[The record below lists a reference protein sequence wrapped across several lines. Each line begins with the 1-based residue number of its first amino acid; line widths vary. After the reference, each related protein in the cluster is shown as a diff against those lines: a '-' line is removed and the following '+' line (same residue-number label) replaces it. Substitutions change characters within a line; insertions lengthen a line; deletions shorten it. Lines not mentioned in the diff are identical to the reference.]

1 MNSKIK
7 NIVFDLGGVVFM
19 RDPKKCTEDFIR
31 FFSFVRAEQMPWFWN
46 EYDRGTRSLEE
57 VKGDLCELNNC
68 DRKKV
73 DEYLQLAIDKQEVI
87 APTEELIHDLKAA
100 GYRLYVLSNMSKE
113 FIAFLREVPVY
124 RYFDGEVVSCEEG
137 VCKPEKEIYELLLSR
152 YDLDPKE
159 TIFIDDRKENVEAAE
174 KVGIEGFW
182 FNRKDL
188 EGTIG
193 ELRAKLRIKNRRSGA
208 SAEAELVWTMPSREE
223 EKPAKQG

>member
-1 MNSKIK
+1 MK

-57 VKGDLCELNNC
+57 VKGDLCALNNC

-159 TIFIDDRKENVEAAE
+159 TIFIDDRKENIEAAE
-174 KVGIEGFW
+174 QVGITGFH
-182 FNRKDL
+182 FNRKDIA
-188 EGTIG
+188 GTIG
-193 ELRAKLRIKNRRSGA
+193 ELRSQLKIKN
-208 SAEAELVWTMPSREE
+208 
-223 EKPAKQG
+223 

>member
-1 MNSKIK
+1 MK

-87 APTEELIHDLKAA
+87 APTEALIHDLKAA

-113 FIAFLREVPVY
+113 YIEFLRKLPVFE
-124 RYFDGEVVSCEEG
+124 YFDEQIVSCEVHLG
-137 VCKPEKEIYELLLSR
+137 KPNLKFYQHLLDHCNLNP
-152 YDLDPKE
+152 DE
-159 TIFIDDRKENVEAAE
+159 TIFIDDRKDNVEAGAE
-174 KVGIEGFW
+174 LGITPFHFDRRNPE
-182 FNRKDL
+182 RACD
-188 EGTIG
+188 
-193 ELRAKLRIKNRRSGA
+193 ELRKVIYNK
-208 SAEAELVWTMPSREE
+208 
-223 EKPAKQG
+223 

>member
-1 MNSKIK
+1 
-7 NIVFDLGGVVFM
+7 
-19 RDPKKCTEDFIR
+19 
-31 FFSFVRAEQMPWFWN
+31 MPWFWN

-57 VKGDLCELNNC
+57 VKGDLCALNNC

-152 YDLDPKE
+152 HDLDPKE
-159 TIFIDDRKENVEAAE
+159 TIFIDDRKENIEAAE
-174 KVGIEGFW
+174 QVGITGFH
-182 FNRKDL
+182 FNRKDIA
-188 EGTIG
+188 GTIG
-193 ELRAKLRIKNRRSGA
+193 ELRSQLKIKN
-208 SAEAELVWTMPSREE
+208 
-223 EKPAKQG
+223 